1 MHFKGI
7 IWGRV
12 GEKFEICVRKNK
24 NNRGSAQFIWLLFKK
39 MYAKIEELY
48 YTPTEI
54 TKNDRFNGPKTKDY
68 ITLQKF
74 AKVKART

>member
-24 NNRGSAQFIWLLFKK
+24 NIRGSAQFIWLLFKK

-54 TKNDRFNGPKTKDY
+54 TKKDY
-68 ITLQKF
+68 LMGQKQRITLHYRSLQK
-74 AKVKART
+74 